1 MIDNLDSV
9 FSAILEY
16 IRTVAGMYTIIPL
29 LAIPIALWIFRKVV
43 DFFRHVLPF

>member
-1 MIDNLDSV
+1 MIENLTSV
-9 FSAILEY
+9 FDAVLGY
-16 IRTVAGMYTIIPL
+16 LRTVAGMYTLIPL